1 MDNYIIAAGPEKA
14 DGPRKVSILLYS
26 MGTRYR
32 KIFASF
38 TFAEDNDRK
47 DYDKVTKKFDEYFE
61 PKKLYMK
68 KFNACVQKPTETVS
82 KYTANLRDIAQ
93 HCDFGTTLNNQLC
106 KQISCGVHSRVLRD
120 KLWEKI

>member
-1 MDNYIIAAGPEKA
+1 MENYIIAAGPEKA

-61 PKKLYMK
+61 PKKLTKLYMK
-68 KFNACVQKPTETVS
+68 KFNACVQKPT
-82 KYTANLRDIAQ
+82 KTASEYIA
-93 HCDFGTTLNNQLC
+93 N
-106 KQISCGVHSRVLRD
+106 
-120 KLWEKI
+120 

>member
-1 MDNYIIAAGPEKA
+1 MTINSRWPKLRSDPVFRATEADTCACQVWREFRDDMDNYIIAAGPEKA

-61 PKKLYMK
+61 PKKLTKLYMK
-68 KFNACVQKPTETVS
+68 KFNACVQKPTKTVS
-82 KYTANLRDIAQ
+82 EYTNL
-93 HCDFGTTLNNQLC
+93 
-106 KQISCGVHSRVLRD
+106 
-120 KLWEKI
+120 